1 MFVCEICGYESLKWM
16 GRCPSCKS
24 WESLIERK
32 VPHQLQGERKSKV
45 LKLSSQELIEERIVL
60 GIGEM
65 DRVLGGGLVRGSSIL
80 LGGDPG
86 IGKTT
91 LCFQVASKISELGGK
106 CLYVS
111 GEESVKQLAQ
121 RRTRLSLKG
130 DFSVLVTNDLSDILF
145 EVGRE
150 NYDLVIVDSIQS
162 IYDSSIPSIAA
173 SIAQLK
179 NVSMKLIRSM
189 KEKEEAHILIGHVT
203 KEGQIAGP
211 KLIEHMVDTVLYFE
225 GEKVFPYRILRAVKN
240 RYGPS
245 DEVGIFQMTE
255 NGLLSVRN
263 PSEYFMSERVGMTP
277 GSSLFP
283 HVSGSRS
290 IIVEVQALTPK
301 SSIPNPKRISLG
313 YDVNRL
319 YVLCAILEKLM
330 GRSLFGRDVF
340 VNITGGIRISEP
352 AIDLA
357 VVASIISSAKEIKI
371 GKDISFFGEVGL
383 TGEVRKVIGAESR
396 IRESERMGIK
406 RVVCPKGVKQ
416 KKGIEVIEVD
426 DIGDLYSVIKN
437 L

>member
-1 MFVCEICGYESLKWM
+1 MFVCEICGYESVKWM

-24 WESLIERK
+24 WDSLAQKERSQK
-32 VPHQLQGERKSKV
+32 PEREMRRRV
-45 LKLSSQELIEERIVL
+45 LTLSSHEIGEERIIL

-65 DRVLGGGLVRGSSIL
+65 DRVLGGGLTKGSSIL

-91 LCFQVASKISELGGK
+91 LCFQIASKIAELGGK

-111 GEESVKQLAQ
+111 GEESLRQLSL
-121 RRTRLSLKG
+121 RKTRLGLKG
-130 DFSVLVTNDLSDILF
+130 DFNVLVTNDLSEILH
-145 EVGRE
+145 EVGSER
-150 NYDLVIVDSIQS
+150 YDLVIVDSIQS
-162 IYDSSIPSIAA
+162 IYDSSIPSLAA

-179 NVSMKLIRSM
+179 NVSMKLITKM
-189 KEKEEAHILIGHVT
+189 KENEEAHILIGHVT

-255 NGLLSVRN
+255 KGLISVKN
-263 PSEYFMSERVGMTP
+263 PSEYFVSERVGMSP
-277 GSSLFP
+277 GSALFP
-283 HVSGSRS
+283 HISGSRS

-301 SSIPNPKRISLG
+301 STIPNPKRISLG

-319 YVLCAILEKLM
+319 YVLCAILERHL
-330 GRSLFGRDVF
+330 GRSLSTRDVF
-340 VNITGGIRISEP
+340 VNITGGIRINEP

-357 VVASIISSAKEIKI
+357 IVASVISSVKEIKI

-383 TGEVRKVIGAESR
+383 TGEVRKVINADGR
-396 IRESERMGIK
+396 IKESERMGIK
-406 RVVCPKGVKQ
+406 RVVCPKGAPK
-416 KKGIEVIEVD
+416 KKGIEVVEIET
-426 DIGDLYSVIKN
+426 IEDLYSIVDE